1 MRMVTVLAAVLGL
14 GLASVAPPARAQATT
29 PPAPPPEV
37 RAWQTGA
44 LAPDRLQHASL
55 AFSVG
60 LGTGLVTG
68 HPAAAAGAALT
79 LGLGKELF
87 DHRRG
92 GRFDW
97 VDLLADAAGAALA
110 AAATA
115 ALD

>member
-1 MRMVTVLAAVLGL
+1 MIGRFVVQAALVAIAAV
-14 GLASVAPPARAQATT
+14 APARAQP

-55 AFSVG
+55 AFSAG
-60 LGTGLVTG
+60 LAAGIATRE
-68 HPAAAAGAALT
+68 PAAAAGFAFG
-79 LGLGKELF
+79 LGIGKELL
-87 DHRRG
+87 DVRRG

-97 VDLLADAAGAALA
+97 GDLLADAVGAAAA

-115 ALD
+115 ALER